1 MSTRQTETKKSINQ
15 YVELYDAIQENVP
28 SEEVAIAVLQEIR
41 KDKRSKILSEAKND
55 ELATEKQKNYLKDLG
70 VEFDDSITKKE
81 ASDMIEQSKNC

>member
-1 MSTRQTETKKSINQ
+1 MKTETRKNISQ
-15 YVELYDAIQENVP
+15 YIELYDAIQEKTN
-28 SEEVAIAVLQEIR
+28 SDEVAIAILQEIG
-41 KDKRSKILSEAKND
+41 KDKRSNLFEEASND

>member
-1 MSTRQTETKKSINQ
+1 MKKSISQ
-15 YVELYDAIQENVP
+15 YVELYDAIQEKT
-28 SEEVAIAVLQEIR
+28 SSDEVAIAILQEIG
-41 KDKRSKILSEAKND
+41 KDKRSKFFEEASNN